1 MIPRRRPFKGPGL
14 ILALGCLVPA
24 VWAGEGSIVRIGPCV
39 NPDCNVT
46 PPNSGFKGVATGNY
60 HTMGLRSNGSV
71 AAWGMCDV
79 GQCTL
84 PIPNTGFVAISAGD
98 SHSLALRPD
107 GSIAAWGSNE
117 NGELLVPAPNS
128 GYKAIAAG
136 LLHNLA
142 LKADGSIVTWGN
154 TPWNDPVP
162 EPNRDWVVIAAG
174 GYYSMDLKS
183 DGSVRRWGCNG
194 PCPVLS
200 PNTGFVAIATHF
212 THSLAVKTD
221 GSVVAWGSNDFGQ
234 LDVPA
239 PNAGFVAVA
248 AGDSFIPQPNRGY
261 LAMTANRGLGDAVR
275 APAPDGTFSDA
286 PPISTSGLQTPTA
299 IAADVD
305 GDGDQDIVAAEYGAN
320 LVALYEN
327 NGTEPP
333 IWTKRI
339 IDASAFGPITVAVAD
354 LDGDGDLDAV
364 GGNRFDPGSHIGVE
378 WYENDGTVPPAFTVR
393 RVSAGFVDAASVH
406 AADLDGDGDGDIL
419 AVDVFRDTIS
429 LYENDGARPP
439 VWKERVLTNAT
450 NDPWSVFAAD
460 LDGDGDLDVLSAS
473 AEDDTIAWYENGGG
487 TPTIWTTS
495 SAAISPSCRW
505 GPDHAKRASPTE
517 PARRR

>member
-1 MIPRRRPFKGPGL
+1 
-14 ILALGCLVPA
+14 
-24 VWAGEGSIVRIGPCV
+24 
-39 NPDCNVT
+39 
-46 PPNSGFKGVATGNY
+46 
-60 HTMGLRSNGSV
+60 MGLRSNGSV

-79 GQCTL
+79 DQCTL
-84 PIPNTGFVAISAGD
+84 PIPNTGFVA
-98 SHSLALRPD
+98 
-107 GSIAAWGSNE
+107 
-117 NGELLVPAPNS
+117 
-128 GYKAIAAG
+128 
-136 LLHNLA
+136 
-142 LKADGSIVTWGN
+142 
-154 TPWNDPVP
+154 
-162 EPNRDWVVIAAG
+162 
-174 GYYSMDLKS
+174 
-183 DGSVRRWGCNG
+183 
-194 PCPVLS
+194 
-200 PNTGFVAIATHF
+200 
-212 THSLAVKTD
+212 
-221 GSVVAWGSNDFGQ
+221 
-234 LDVPA
+234 
-239 PNAGFVAVA
+239 VA
-248 AGDSFIPQPNRGY
+248 AGDSFSLGLKSDGTLVAWGSFDQDDIPQPNRGY

-327 NGTEPP
+327 NSTEPP

-339 IDASAFGPITVAVAD
+339 IDASAFGPITVAVADLDGDGDTDVLSANFNEEGIVWYENKGGSPPAWTKRLISGIPGAWAVHAAD

-406 AADLDGDGDGDIL
+406 AADMDGDGDGDIL
-419 AVDVFRDTIS
+419 AVDVFRDTIY

-487 TPTIWTTS
+487 TPSMWTWRVITTS
-495 SAAISPSCRW
+495 A
-505 GPDHAKRASPTE
+505 D
-517 PARRR
+517 